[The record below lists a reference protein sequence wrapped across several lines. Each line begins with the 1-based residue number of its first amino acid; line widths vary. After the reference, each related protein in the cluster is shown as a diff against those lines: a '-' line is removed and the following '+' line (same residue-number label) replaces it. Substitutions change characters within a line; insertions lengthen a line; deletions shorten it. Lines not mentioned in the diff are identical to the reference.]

1 MMLDASGYLPSH
13 DLSTVRLVE
22 PSSGSGSF
30 VLPALA
36 RLSASLK
43 ARGKTLADARGSF
56 AAFELQQKNVQ
67 VLKSAMLEILLR
79 EGWSLEEAVN
89 FIDDAVKHCDY
100 LMADHE
106 VGSVDLLIGNPP
118 YVRIED
124 LGSERLAAYKA
135 VSPSMKGRADIF
147 VGFFDVGL
155 DTLSEGG
162 KCVFICADRWLRNSY
177 GKALRRKIIDHYAID
192 LVFTMH
198 NVDAFEEKVSAYP
211 AITVIRR
218 GDQGQVCLAD
228 GKVGFDEAAV
238 SPFLSWYSKRNGKQL
253 SQEHLSAD
261 WLPHWFN
268 TDESWPDAPP
278 ARIQWLDSLAER
290 FPLIEE
296 SGVRIGIGV
305 ATGKDSI
312 FVVRGEAI
320 PDVERERLLPLLV
333 GKDIASGTFLS
344 TETYLVNPWSRDG
357 LVELDEWPK
366 LKKYFDEHKAELEK
380 RHTAKG
386 SVDKWYRTIDRVNYE
401 LIDRPKLLM
410 RDIQDTSQP
419 VYHPG
424 GKYPHHNLYWLTSD
438 AWDLKVLG
446 GLMLSE
452 VVEAQVGAYCVKMR
466 GETLRFQAQYLKR
479 VRVPQFADIPPSER
493 TALVNAFEAR
503 DREAATQAALRA
515 YGMTHLP
522 G

>member
-1 MMLDASGYLPSH
+1 MLDACGYVPSI

-43 ARGKTLADARGSF
+43 ARGKTLEDAYGSF
-56 AAFELQQKNVQ
+56 TAFELQDKNVQ
-67 VLKSAMLEILLR
+67 VLKSDMLELLLK
-79 EGWSLEEAVN
+79 EGWSREEAVN
-89 FIDDAVKHCDY
+89 FTGNAVKHCDY
-100 LMADHE
+100 LLAEHE
-106 VGSVDLLIGNPP
+106 IGSVDLLIGNPP

-135 VSPSMKGRADIF
+135 VSPSMKGRADMF

-155 DTLSEGG
+155 DTLREGG

-177 GKALRRKIIDHYAID
+177 GKALRRKIINHYAID
-192 LVFTMH
+192 LIFTLH

-218 GDQGQVCLAD
+218 GKQGQVCLAD
-228 GKVGFDEAAV
+228 GKVGFDNGSVA
-238 SPFLSWYSKRNGKQL
+238 PFLNWYQKRNGKQL
-253 SQEHLSAD
+253 SREHLSAD
-261 WLPHWFN
+261 WLPHWFQ
-268 TDESWPDAPP
+268 TDDSWPDAPP
-278 ARIQWLDSLAER
+278 ARIQWLESLANR
-290 FPLIEE
+290 FPLIED

-305 ATGKDSI
+305 ATGNDSI
-312 FVVRGEAI
+312 FVVRGDAI

-333 GKDIASGTFLS
+333 SKDIASGSFQS

-357 LVELDEWPK
+357 LVELDQWPK
-366 LKKYFDEHKAELEK
+366 LKKYLDEHEAELKK

-386 SVDKWYRTIDRVNYE
+386 SVDKWHRTIDRVKYE
-401 LIDRPKLLM
+401 LIDKPKLLM
-410 RDIQDTSQP
+410 RDMQDISQP

-424 GKYPHHNLYWLTSD
+424 GMYPHHNLYWLTSD
-438 AWDLKVLG
+438 DWNLKVLG

-452 VVEAQVGAYCVKMR
+452 VVESQVAAYCVKMR

-479 VRVPQFADIPPSER
+479 VRVPHFVDIPQPVR
-493 TALVNAFEAR
+493 KALVNAFEAR